1 MSETPLLQVKEMTT
15 TFRTARGR
23 LTAVDGISFH
33 INRGERVGLVG
44 ESGCGK
50 SVTSRSIMRLV
61 PIPPGRV
68 EGSIHFAGQELLD
81 KTESEMQRVRGE
93 KISMIFQDPMTCL
106 NPVYSIGEQVAE
118 TLRFHRGLSR
128 TEAQTQ
134 AMTMLE
140 QVGLPQAAR
149 RLHSYPHELSGGMRQ
164 RVMIAIAIACHP
176 ALLIADEPTTALDV
190 TIQAQILE
198 LMQELNAEYG
208 MSILFITHDLGVIAE
223 MCERVLVMYAGQI
236 VESAPIYDLFDRPLH
251 PYTLGLLACIPNLA
265 ERKERLQP
273 IEGAPPDL
281 VRRPPGCLFHPRCPY
296 AQDRCQTER
305 PMLRPA
311 TAERLSA
318 CHFFEEL
325 LNGD

>member
-1 MSETPLLQVKEMTT
+1 MSEAPLLQVRDLTT
-15 TFRTARGR
+15 TFRTGRGL

-50 SVTSRSIMRLV
+50 SVTSRSIIRLV

-68 EGSIHFAGQELLD
+68 EGSIRFEGEELLD

-106 NPVYSIGEQVAE
+106 NPVYSVGEQVAE

-128 TEAQTQ
+128 AEAQAQ
-134 AMTMLE
+134 AVTMLE
-140 QVGLPQAAR
+140 QVGLPQAAK

-190 TIQAQILE
+190 TIQAQIVE
-198 LMQELNAEYG
+198 LMRELNAEYG

-223 MCERVLVMYAGQI
+223 MCDRVLVMYAGQM

-251 PYTLGLLACIPNLA
+251 PYTLGLLACIPKLD
-265 ERKERLQP
+265 ESKERLQP
-273 IEGAPPDL
+273 IDGAPPDL

-296 AQDRCQTER
+296 ARERCRAER

-311 TAERLSA
+311 APERLSA

>member
-1 MSETPLLQVKEMTT
+1 MNQAPLLQVSEMTT
-15 TFRTARGR
+15 TFRTGRGR
-23 LTAVDGISFH
+23 LTAVDSISFH
-33 INRGERVGLVG
+33 IDCGERVGLVG

-68 EGSIHFAGQELLD
+68 EGSIYFAGEELLD

-118 TLRFHRGLSR
+118 TLRFHRDLSR
-128 TEAQTQ
+128 TEAQAQ
-134 AMTMLE
+134 AMTLLE
-140 QVGLPQAAR
+140 QVGLPQAAK

-164 RVMIAIAIACHP
+164 RVMIAIAIACRP

-198 LMQELNAEYG
+198 LMKELNAEHG

-251 PYTLGLLACIPNLA
+251 PYTLGLMACIPKLD

-273 IEGAPPDL
+273 IDGAPPDL
-281 VRRPPGCLFHPRCPY
+281 VRRPPGCLFHPRCLY
-296 AQDRCQTER
+296 ARERCRAER
-305 PMLRPA
+305 PLLRPA
-311 TAERLSA
+311 GPEHLSA

-325 LNGD
+325 LHGD

>member
-1 MSETPLLQVKEMTT
+1 VSEAPLLQVSDLTT
-15 TFRTARGR
+15 TFRTGRGL

-50 SVTSRSIMRLV
+50 SVTSRSIIRLV

-68 EGSIHFAGQELLD
+68 EGSIRFEGQELLD

-118 TLRFHRGLSR
+118 TLRFHRSLSR
-128 TEAQTQ
+128 AEAQAQ
-134 AMTMLE
+134 AVTMLE
-140 QVGLPQAAR
+140 QVGLPRAAK

-190 TIQAQILE
+190 TIQAQIVE
-198 LMQELNAEYG
+198 LMRELNAEYG

-223 MCERVLVMYAGQI
+223 MCDRVLVMYAGQI

-251 PYTLGLLACIPNLA
+251 PYTLGLLACIPKLD
-265 ERKERLQP
+265 ESKERLQP
-273 IEGAPPDL
+273 IDGAPPDL

-296 AQDRCQTER
+296 ARERCRAER

-311 TAERLSA
+311 APERLSA